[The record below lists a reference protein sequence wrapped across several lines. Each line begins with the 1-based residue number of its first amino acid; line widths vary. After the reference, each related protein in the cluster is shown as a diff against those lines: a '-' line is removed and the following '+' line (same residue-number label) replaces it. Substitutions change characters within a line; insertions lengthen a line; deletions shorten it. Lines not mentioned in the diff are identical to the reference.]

1 MDWFAKASVTH
12 RRSLL
17 WFRSNLTHQKL
28 TDILNDLPILNC
40 CSSPFF
46 FFFLETVILFAS
58 SHERVQSKVRL
69 TPDFTFLLGR
79 MFCMTRR
86 WMRIHLESAVSFLLL
101 SLCPLFCSFAL
112 SFSISQAGRCFQ
124 CSYCHFSKSRGGG
137 SWDPRP
143 PPNNGHM
150 LPPLWDSRVCVCV
163 CVCDGWRCVMRA
175 LWDWEAP
182 LIPLSCSPVLVAG
195 VMANWRSTMTVDNR
209 NAVK

>member
-46 FFFLETVILFAS
+46 FFFWKRLFCLPLLMR
-58 SHERVQSKVRL
+58 EYKVK
-69 TPDFTFLLGR
+69 LGWHQ
-79 MFCMTRR
+79 T
-86 WMRIHLESAVSFLLL
+86 LL
-101 SLCPLFCSFAL
+101 SFWDECSAWQGGECVSIWSLQSPFFCFLFVPFSVLSPSPLVSLRLVGVFNAA
-112 SFSISQAGRCFQ
+112 IVTSQRA
-124 CSYCHFSKSRGGG
+124 GGG

-163 CVCDGWRCVMRA
+163 CEMVGGVWWGLCGTGKH
-175 LWDWEAP
+175 
-182 LIPLSCSPVLVAG
+182 LSSLCHVHLF
-195 VMANWRSTMTVDNR
+195 
-209 NAVK
+209 